1 MSLKDL
7 KKNFL
12 VETATQLFLERGIE
26 AVTIED
32 IAKAADVGEMTVYR
46 YFGKKQ
52 AIVFESVMKLQQEV
66 LVDYFKLDEGKT
78 GFEKLSI
85 FYYSYL
91 NVLTDRPDYFRF
103 IREFDLLML
112 KENDKDLRR
121 YEDGLAYFKK
131 AYFDAYELGLKDK
144 SVRAV
149 SDLELF
155 YFTSTHALIELC
167 KKLSYD
173 KGILPQDEKINK
185 ANEIDCLIKTI
196 LAVFK
201 NS

>member
-7 KKNFL
+7 KRNFL
-12 VETATQLFLERGIE
+12 VTTATHLFLERGIE

-52 AIVFESVMKLQQEV
+52 NIVFEAVLNLQQSV
-66 LVDYFKLDEGKT
+66 LLDFFKLDAGTT

-91 NVLTDRPDYFRF
+91 DVFEKRPEYFRF
-103 IREFDLLML
+103 IREFDLLMM
-112 KENDKDLRR
+112 KDDDKQLQK
-121 YEDGLAYFKK
+121 YEDGLAFFKS
-131 AYFDAYELGLKDK
+131 AYFTAYELGLIDK

-167 KKLSYD
+167 KKLSYE
-173 KGILPQDEKINK
+173 KTVLKQDENISKV
-185 ANEIDCLIKTI
+185 AEIDCLIKTI
-196 LAVFK
+196 LSVFK

>member
-1 MSLKDL
+1 MSLKDI
-7 KKNFL
+7 KRKFL
-12 VETATQLFLERGIE
+12 VTTATRLFLERGIE

-32 IAKAADVGEMTVYR
+32 IANAADVGEMTVYR

-52 AIVFESVMKLQQEV
+52 NIVYEAVLNLQQSV
-66 LVDYFKLDEGKT
+66 LLDFFRLNQGGT

-91 NVLTDRPDYFRF
+91 EVFESRPEYFRF
-103 IREFDLLML
+103 IREFDLEMMKDENKNL
-112 KENDKDLRR
+112 KE
-121 YEDGLAYFKK
+121 YEDGLAYFKN
-131 AYFDAYELGLKDK
+131 AYFTAYELGLKDK

-167 KKLSYD
+167 KKLSYEQSV
-173 KGILPQDEKINK
+173 LPQERQ
-185 ANEIDCLIKTI
+185 
-196 LAVFK
+196 V
-201 NS
+201 

>member
-1 MSLKDL
+1 MSLKDI
-7 KKNFL
+7 KRKFL
-12 VETATQLFLERGIE
+12 VTTATRLFLERGIE

-32 IAKAADVGEMTVYR
+32 IANSADVGEMTVYR

-52 AIVFESVMKLQQEV
+52 NIVYEAVLNLQQSV
-66 LVDYFKLDEGKT
+66 LLDFFKLNQGGT

-91 NVLTDRPDYFRF
+91 EVFESRPEYFRF
-103 IREFDLLML
+103 IREFDLEMMKDENKNL
-112 KENDKDLRR
+112 KE
-121 YEDGLAYFKK
+121 YEDGLAYFKN
-131 AYFDAYELGLKDK
+131 AYFTAYELGLKDK

-167 KKLSYD
+167 KKLSYEQSV
-173 KGILPQDEKINK
+173 LPQDEKVSK
-185 ANEIDCLIKTI
+185 KDEIDCLIKTI
-196 LAVFK
+196 LNVFK

>member
-12 VETATQLFLERGIE
+12 VTTATGLFLDCGIE

-32 IAKAADVGEMTVYR
+32 IAKAAEVGEMTIYR

-52 AIVFESVMKLQQEV
+52 NIIFESVLSLQQNV
-66 LVDYFKLDEGKT
+66 LVEFFKLDTGKT
-78 GFEKLSI
+78 GFEKLTL
-85 FYYSYL
+85 FYESYL
-91 NVLTDRPDYFRF
+91 DVFRRRPEYYRF
-103 IREFDLLML
+103 IREFDLLMM
-112 KENDKDLRR
+112 KEDNRQLQK
-121 YEDGLAYFKK
+121 YEDGLSFFKK
-131 AYFDAYELGLKDK
+131 AYFDAYELGLKDN

-155 YFTSTHALIELC
+155 YFTTTHALIELC
-167 KKLSYD
+167 KKLSSE
-173 KGILPQDEKINK
+173 KSVLPQDEKIGK
-185 ANEIDCLIKTI
+185 LDEIDCLIQTI
-196 LAVFK
+196 LNVFK